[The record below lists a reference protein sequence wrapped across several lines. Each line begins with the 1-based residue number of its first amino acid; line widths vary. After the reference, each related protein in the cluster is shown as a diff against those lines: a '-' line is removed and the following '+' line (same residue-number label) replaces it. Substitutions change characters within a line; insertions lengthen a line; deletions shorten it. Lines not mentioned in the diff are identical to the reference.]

1 MTDCVFCKIAA
12 GEIPAS
18 VVYEDDKVI
27 AFDDLE
33 PQMPVHTLIIPKQH
47 FANIGDGLPDPNL
60 WAILFA
66 IPFEKRSQGIKGHQ

>member
-33 PQMPVHTLIIPKQH
+33 PQMPVHTLIILSSTSPTLATVCQTT
-47 FANIGDGLPDPNL
+47 L
-60 WAILFA
+60 WAIFST
-66 IPFEKRSQGIKGHQ
+66 P